1 LVLLSFFISLTCAL
15 IAGILLLPALRR
27 LKLGQKILEIG
38 PNWHKSKE
46 GTPTMG
52 GFIFMSAI
60 SLAVIILGWREALE
74 GRYTHLFVL
83 LFAWV
88 YGIIGCID
96 DLAKIRKKK
105 NQGISAPQKLL
116 LQLSAAAAFL
126 ALTRYFGYTTTEVA
140 IPFTS
145 VTFNIPWPVYLT
157 LGILFVAGFVNAVNL
172 ADGADGLC
180 TGEGLPIAIFF
191 TLMAWQ
197 TGDSGAAIFAAALFG
212 GLLGFLWFN
221 FHPARVFMGDTGSLF
236 IGGALCGLAF
246 AINRPLILLV
256 CGLVYLLVMLSVV
269 LQVVYY
275 KLTDGKRIFKMAPIH
290 HHYEMCGWSEKKIFT
305 VFSAASAVCC
315 IIAWFGR

>member
-1 LVLLSFFISLTCAL
+1 LLYPLLSFGIAFICAL
-15 IAGILLLPALRR
+15 IAGIVLLPALKR
-27 LKLGQKILEIG
+27 LKMGQKILEIG

-52 GFIFMSAI
+52 GFIFMLAI
-60 SLAVIILGWREALE
+60 SVAVVIMGWREAA
-74 GRYTHLFVL
+74 GGPHLFIL

-96 DLAKIRKKK
+96 DLAKVRKKE
-105 NQGISAPQKLL
+105 NQGLSAPHKLL

-126 ALTRYFGYTTTEVA
+126 ALTRFLGYTTTEVA
-140 IPFTS
+140 IPYTS
-145 VTFNIPWPVYLT
+145 VTLNIPWPVFLT

-180 TGEGLPIAIFF
+180 TGEGLPVAVFFAI
-191 TLMAWQ
+191 LALYI
-197 TGDSGAAIFAAALFG
+197 GNIGASVFAAALVG

-246 AINRPLILLV
+246 TVNRPLILLI
-256 CGLVYLLVMLSVV
+256 CGFVYLIVMLSVV
-269 LQVVYY
+269 AQVIYY
-275 KLTDGKRIFKMAPIH
+275 KITDGKRIFKMAPIH
-290 HHYEMCGWSEKKIFT
+290 HHYELCGWSEKKIFL
-305 VFSAASAVCC
+305 VFTGVSAGCC
-315 IIAWFGR
+315 IIAWFGA